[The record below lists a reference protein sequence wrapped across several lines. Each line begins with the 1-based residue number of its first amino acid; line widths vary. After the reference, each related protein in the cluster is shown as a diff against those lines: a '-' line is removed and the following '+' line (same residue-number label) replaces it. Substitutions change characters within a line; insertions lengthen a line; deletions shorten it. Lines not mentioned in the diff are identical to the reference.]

1 MTPVPV
7 TLGSAA
13 ALGLL
18 NMWLGWRVG
27 KFRGKFKV
35 SVGDGGHEPLLR
47 RMRAQANFI
56 ESAPLFLLLVLGLE
70 ISGASRIGLAIIA
83 AIIVFAR
90 VAHPF
95 GMESGDQHRWRMVGT
110 MGTGLMTIVL
120 IGWAVI
126 CAFGMCLG
134 R

>member
-7 TLGSAA
+7 TLAAAA

-27 KFRGKFKV
+27 QYRGRFKV

-56 ESAPLFLLLVLGLE
+56 ESAPILLLLLLALE
-70 ISGASRIGLAIIA
+70 LSGANRLALAVIA
-83 AIIVFAR
+83 AIFVLVRI
-90 VAHPF
+90 AHPI
-95 GMESGDQHRWRMVGT
+95 GMESADQRRWRM
-110 MGTGLMTIVL
+110 I
-120 IGWAVI
+120 
-126 CAFGMCLG
+126 
-134 R
+134 